1 MESGSFLGTEM
12 MDHKIYIIRVR
23 LQGYVC
29 VAIMTTV
36 QLSFKSTLTNFIF
49 QFLRS
54 DKMWNW

>member
-49 QFLRS
+49 
-54 DKMWNW
+54 